1 MTRVIGRAA
10 SRTQLLLLAGLVAA
24 QAAALLGGLW
34 TITAAAAETPH
45 GWVLLEATVSD
56 VERTTGGLDLTHGI
70 IVVAYRTEAECQQ
83 DLGNLA
89 ASAPSTTRLACAQ
102 LGLPWIA
109 GGTSK

>member
-1 MTRVIGRAA
+1 M
-10 SRTQLLLLAGLVAA
+10 
-24 QAAALLGGLW
+24 LGGLW
-34 TITAAAAETPH
+34 TITASAEEPPH

-56 VERTTGGLDLTHGI
+56 VTRTTGGLDLTHGI

>member
-1 MTRVIGRAA
+1 MQKHI
-10 SRTQLLLLAGLVAA
+10 RTPAL
-24 QAAALLGGLW
+24 AAAMLGGLW
-34 TITAAAAETPH
+34 TITGSAGEPPH

-56 VERTTGGLDLTHGI
+56 ATRTTGGLHLTHGI

>member
-1 MTRVIGRAA
+1 MQKHIRTAA
-10 SRTQLLLLAGLVAA
+10 L
-24 QAAALLGGLW
+24 AAALFGGLGS
-34 TITAAAAETPH
+34 ITASAAETPH
-45 GWVLLEATVSD
+45 GWVL
-56 VERTTGGLDLTHGI
+56 RTTGGLDLTHGI

>member
-1 MTRVIGRAA
+1 MMQKHIRTAA
-10 SRTQLLLLAGLVAA
+10 L
-24 QAAALLGGLW
+24 AAAILGGLW
-34 TITAAAAETPH
+34 SITASAAGTPH
-45 GWVLLEATVSD
+45 GWALLEATVSD
-56 VERTTGGLDLTHGI
+56 VTQTPGGLDLTHGI